1 MNDNIE
7 LVGKLRLDTTDA
19 ERQLQTL
26 ASKSAKATPVAT
38 QSKQQLK
45 VPDEA
50 MKSLKDLFTGPKGLG
65 NLGKVAKGALGGV
78 SGLANAIGGLTP
90 VLGAIGIAITA
101 IVMLLRGTD
110 TMQAIQQS
118 MTTLMDTLRMV
129 LAPALAALGDVIII
143 IADMLRMLLPILE
156 PVGKLIG
163 QALASVGMI
172 LKILSPV
179 VALISKLVEVF
190 NSLFSVFND
199 TLFGIVQSIMY
210 LIIELVDS
218 AIRPL
223 IEMLNPLIAFFETI
237 KQKIQDF
244 ITTITGG
251 LITFD
256 RAIASTSAMR
266 GDYKSS
272 LDTWET
278 TSAGG
283 VPTAGE
289 QLIAD
294 KVAEGSAANV
304 GLFAGL
310 RNFLQN
316 IADAFSPIIY
326 AIQSVLQTVLPPL
339 ADAITAVMN
348 VVASVL
354 NTLASTFNGI
364 AGVMKSILEAIQAA
378 FGTLIGTINAIKTGI
393 NKYVI
398 GPINSALSGIKN
410 ISILGAKPFN
420 FINLIQTFQDGGTLD
435 IGAQLWGMNEQGN
448 PEFLFNAGGH
458 TSVINADILEEAMYN
473 AQVRASQA
481 GSKQKMEVSV
491 KPGTPAG
498 PRELVQWILPSLKFS
513 L

>member
-26 ASKSAKATPVAT
+26 AKKSAKATPVAT
-38 QSKQQLK
+38 QSEQQLK

-65 NLGKVAKGALGGV
+65 NLGKVAKGALRGV
-78 SGLANAIGGLTP
+78 SGLASALGSLVPVFSGLAT
-90 VLGAIGIAITA
+90 VVAA
-101 IVMLLRGTD
+101 IVMLLKGTD

-129 LAPALAALGDVIII
+129 LSPALAALGDVLIML
-143 IADMLRMLLPILE
+143 ADMARMLLPILE
-156 PVGKLIG
+156 PVGKVIG

-223 IEMLNPLIAFFETI
+223 IELLNPLIEFFETI
-237 KQKIQDF
+237 KQQIQDF

-256 RAIASTSAMR
+256 RAIASTSATR

-294 KVAEGSAANV
+294 KIAEGSATNV

-310 RNFLQN
+310 RNLMQK
-316 IADAFSPIIY
+316 IADVFSPIMY
-326 AIQSVLQTVLPPL
+326 TIQDVLQTVLPPL
-339 ADAITAVMN
+339 ADVIAAVMN

-354 NTLASTFNGI
+354 NALASTFNGI
-364 AGVMKSILEAIQAA
+364 IGVMKSILEAIQAA
-378 FGTLIGTINAIKTGI
+378 FGSLTKVINTIKTDI

-398 GPINSALSGIKN
+398 KPINSVLKGIKN
-410 ISILGAKPFN
+410 VSIFGAKPFN
-420 FINLIQTFQDGGTLD
+420 FINLIQTFQHGGTLD
-435 IGAQLWGMNEQGN
+435 IGAQIWGMNEQGN

-473 AQVRASQA
+473 AQVRANQA